1 MNRLI
6 VAAALSLAVLSCTQS
21 ADEVAPPAN
30 IDKLAREY
38 VLLELAM
45 GQHDANHVD
54 AYFGPAELKSA
65 ADSAKLSRDE
75 ILAAS
80 ARLTDALSRL
90 DTSHDRQLAH
100 RVAGLM
106 ARLRALD
113 TRVAMSKGQFLDF
126 DEESKQLFG
135 TSAPKYDKSHFETIL
150 QQIDILLPGPGSL
163 TSRVEEFT
171 RAFEIPADR
180 LPAVFEAAIVEC
192 RRRTLQYIQL
202 PEGESFTIEYVTDK
216 PWSGYNWYQGNA
228 VSIIQVNTDL
238 PTKIDRAVDLGCHEG
253 YPGHHTYNALLE
265 ENLVVGKNWLEFS
278 LYPLFSPQSL
288 IAEGSAN
295 YGIELAFPGDE
306 RIEFEKSVL
315 FPLAGLDDSLADRYY
330 QLLELQTKLS
340 FSGNEAARGYLN
352 GELTREQAIDWMM
365 TFSLSTKER
374 AQQRIRFM
382 ETYRSYVINYNHGK
396 AMVASYIETGTT
408 TPAERW
414 EKFEELLSTSIL
426 PEDLK

>member
-6 VAAALSLAVLSCTQS
+6 ITAALSLALLSCTQS
-21 ADEVAPPAN
+21 PDEVAPPAD
-30 IDKLAREY
+30 IKKLARDY
-38 VLLELAM
+38 LFLELSM

-54 AYFGPAELKSA
+54 AYFGPDEPNSA
-65 ADSAKLSRDE
+65 ANNAKLSLDE
-75 ILAAS
+75 ILSAS
-80 ARLTDALSRL
+80 ARLTNTLSRF
-90 DTSHDRQLAH
+90 DTSHDRQLAQ
-100 RVAGLM
+100 RTAGLM

-113 TRVAMSKGQFLDF
+113 TRIAMNKGEFVDF
-126 DEESKQLFG
+126 DEESKRLFG
-135 TSAPKYDKSHFETIL
+135 TSAPKYDKSRFEAIL
-150 QQIDILLPGPGSL
+150 RQIDLLLPGPGSL

-192 RRRTLQYIQL
+192 RRRTLEYIQL
-202 PEGESFTIEYVTDK
+202 PEGESFTIEYVADK

-238 PTKIDRAVDLGCHEG
+238 PTRIDRAVDLGCHEG

-306 RIEFEKSVL
+306 RIEFEKRVL
-315 FPLAGLDDSLADRYY
+315 FPLAGLDDTLADRYY
-330 QLLELQTKLS
+330 QLLELQAKLS

-352 GELTREQAIDWMM
+352 GELTREQAIDWLM

-396 AMVASYIETGTT
+396 AMVANYIETGTT

-414 EKFEELLSTSIL
+414 EKFEKLLSTSVL
-426 PEDLK
+426 PGDLR